1 MLHDSTDDDDDE
13 AVGDF
18 ERGAVGHQPVSP
30 NRSIPLSIRPVTPYQ
45 TASYPATTTSSP
57 LLPPKS
63 ANVDHLPPTG
73 KASPIHHPHVHP
85 SPMPIHRILPSLPT
99 SSFIESPALCIR
111 SSTQTSFQ
119 QDTSQPLTILK
130 AETHSLRSADSTG
143 SSEEPIHPSLQPQQ
157 PNVVRSPDHSLINS
171 KHRSVH
177 GYPSVSST
185 GTTLS
190 STTGVPID
198 RVPSPSPS
206 LLSEREREE
215 IERVERELEFKRK
228 RLQIYVFICRCIACP
243 FNSKQSSDMARKHLK
258 VTLIQYGVIKE
269 RFLSFLN
276 GKTHIEAD
284 EAFTNAV
291 RSYYEVFLKSERV
304 AKMVQSGG
312 CSSDDFRDVF
322 RINIEKRV
330 RNLPD
335 IDSLKISKDTVLT
348 LWMSKFDAI
357 YRGQDQD
364 QDNPNRRLSKS
375 NYMSTTAELI
385 MSKEQ
390 LYDMFQNILNIKKF
404 EHQMIFNSA
413 QLDNNDEQAAT
424 IRRELDGRMK
434 QAESL
439 QRQRG
444 LMPKFVHKE
453 MDTLYVDELK
463 KTINDLMGNLESLP
477 VRGGS
482 EQKQLRP
489 RRGPGHGRLTSA
501 GSNPLSGG
509 KSATRP
515 ANDDG
520 TNHLDDNEPGLSKLA
535 FVLNFNVN
543 ITVKEVRG
551 LKSVPSNRI
560 VYCTMEVDGGEKYRT
575 EHAEAGKP
583 VWESLAEFPTNLI
596 LPIVKVKLYME
607 NPGILSLDD
616 NKLGKVTL
624 QIDPTFNKTNWWT
637 DMIKNK
643 STSTDELK
651 VKLDVRMEKPQN
663 LKMCGWCYARGKNV
677 WKTWKRRYYALV
689 QVSQYWFAICSYREK
704 KSEPT
709 ETMPLEGYTVDYAE
723 PDNGLVMHDAKY
735 FFKAVREGDVVTF
748 ATNEENERHSWVQAL
763 YRATGQSH
771 KPTPPVTATNK
782 TSQGAV
788 GSTAKDPAGQLPVS
802 RTQSYD
808 LVERANYF
816 RSLFKIIPAKQY
828 ADRSKKLGFDEY
840 IQSDPCKFDHHDFF
854 KVLQSATLDYRLND
868 PYCSLGWLSPG
879 QSYILEEYCSRY
891 GVRGCVRH
899 LYYLNDLLDR
909 AEQGFM
915 VDPQL
920 IHYSYVFCASHVS
933 GNRPDNN
940 VTTITMEEKDR
951 FNEIK
956 DRLKAFLEHQ
966 VTNFRYSFPFGR
978 PEGALK
984 ATLSLL
990 ERVSSKD
997 VATPISRDEI
1007 RNFIGKCLENA
1018 AYINYTRVSDQ
1029 AKIEETVYNSDDSPR
1044 KKIDDLIHLA
1054 ELCIELL
1061 QQDAEHYQE
1070 AFQQYRELLVEHEE
1084 IFWSLFAVDMEHVI
1098 DQQPIES
1105 WDSFPLFQLL
1115 NDYLRGH
1122 ESLAL
1127 GRFHQQL
1134 RDTFVPL
1141 VVRYVD
1147 LMESCIAQS
1156 IHKGFEKENWKMK
1169 THGCATSEDIL
1180 WKLDALQDFIRHL
1193 HWPDEIFGEHLEKR
1207 LKQMASDMIEACG
1220 KRVYRHFETWMKKGG
1235 LISGTSSD
1243 YLLPAE
1249 CCVMVNVI
1257 LDCKAQALKLC
1268 ALNSGDL
1275 HQYHTRIDEYLEKI
1289 LKDMSK
1295 ALIQKLISALDS
1307 VFKKLARYDEGTF
1320 FAQILSLAK
1329 PINEDGQAYVS
1340 CVNTNLEQLRQKISD
1355 EIFTLNIF
1363 EEWYRQQTQYIFIWL
1378 GERTEISLHPYQLA
1392 CLMLIVKKTRG
1403 SFELQGVPEKDLNSQ
1418 LYSSIMQRLHVSEI

>member
-1 MLHDSTDDDDDE
+1 MLHDSTDEEEE
-13 AVGDF
+13 A
-18 ERGAVGHQPVSP
+18 GHHEGGGIGQQPVSTHRSGPLHNRTTSVNP
-30 NRSIPLSIRPVTPYQ
+30 NP
-45 TASYPATTTSSP
+45 SYSNVSSP
-57 LLPPKS
+57 LLTPKLS
-63 ANVDHLPPTG
+63 HVDPTSG
-73 KASPIHHPHVHP
+73 SKTTPIHHPP
-85 SPMPIHRILPSLPT
+85 LLNNQYSSPGSAPRILTSIPNISTNDSPSLPVGSLT
-99 SSFIESPALCIR
+99 HANLHQETHQPLRRVKTDSNSIISTN
-111 SSTQTSFQ
+111 SST
-119 QDTSQPLTILK
+119 
-130 AETHSLRSADSTG
+130 
-143 SSEEPIHPSLQPQQ
+143 SSEEPLHPSLSSSSQQ
-157 PNVVRSPDHSLINS
+157 QQTNSLRTQDTSFSSS
-171 KHRSVH
+171 KF
-177 GYPSVSST
+177 YPSQGQPSGLSSNNLISHLT
-185 GTTLS
+185 NTTSSSPGTTIS
-190 STTGVPID
+190 STTGLPID
-198 RVPSPSPS
+198 RVPSPSPSPS

-215 IERVERELEFKRK
+215 NERVERDLELKRK

-258 VTLIQYGVIKE
+258 VTLVQYGVIKE
-269 RFLSFLN
+269 RFLAFLN

-284 EAFTNAV
+284 EAFINAV
-291 RSYYEVFLKSERV
+291 RSYYEVFLKSERIG
-304 AKMVQSGG
+304 KMVQSGG
-312 CSSDDFRDVF
+312 CCSDDFRDVF

-330 RNLPD
+330 RSLPD
-335 IDSLKISKDTVLT
+335 IDSLKISKDTVLS

-364 QDNPNRRLSKS
+364 QDNSSRRLSKS
-375 NYMSTTAELI
+375 NYISTSAELI
-385 MSKEQ
+385 MSKDQ

-463 KTINDLMGNLESLP
+463 KTINDLMSNLESLP

-482 EQKQLRP
+482 EQKPLRSK
-489 RRGPGHGRLTSA
+489 RGTGHSRHTSA
-501 GSNPLSGG
+501 GGSSLSGANSSN
-509 KSATRP
+509 KSMH
-515 ANDDG
+515 NDG
-520 TNHLDDNEPGLSKLA
+520 NNHLDDNEPGLSKLA

-551 LKSVPSNRI
+551 LKSIPTNRI
-560 VYCTMEVDGGEKYRT
+560 VYCTMEVEGGEKYRT

-583 VWESLAEFPTNLI
+583 VWESLAEFPTNQI
-596 LPIVKVKLYME
+596 LPIIRVKLYME

-689 QVSQYWFAICSYREK
+689 QVSQYCFAICSYREK

-709 ETMPLEGYTVDYAE
+709 EMMPLEGYTVDYAE

-735 FFKAVREGDVVTF
+735 FFKAVREGDVVTC

-782 TSQGAV
+782 TSQGTT
-788 GSTAKDPAGQLPVS
+788 GTGQKDQVDS
-802 RTQSYD
+802 
-808 LVERANYF
+808 
-816 RSLFKIIPAKQY
+816 
-828 ADRSKKLGFDEY
+828 DRSKKLGFDEY
-840 IQSDPCKFDHHDFF
+840 IQSDPCKFDHHDLFRA
-854 KVLQSATLDYRLND
+854 LQTATLDYRLND

-879 QSYILEEYCSRY
+879 QSYVLEEYCSRY
-891 GVRGCVRH
+891 GVRGCLRH

-909 AEQGFM
+909 AEQGSM

-920 IHYSYVFCASHVS
+920 VHYSYVFCASHVS

-940 VTTITMEEKDR
+940 VSTITMEEKDR

-956 DRLKAFLEHQ
+956 ERLKLFLEHQ
-966 VTNFRYSFPFGR
+966 VTNFRFSFPFGR
-978 PEGALK
+978 PDGGLK

-990 ERVSSKD
+990 ERVSAKD
-997 VATPISRDEI
+997 LATPISRDDI
-1007 RNFIGKCLENA
+1007 RRFIGKCLENA

-1044 KKIDDLIHLA
+1044 KKVDDLIHLA

-1061 QQDAEHYQE
+1061 QQDAEHYRE
-1070 AFQQYRELLVEHEE
+1070 AFQQYHDLLIEHEE

-1105 WDSFPLFQLL
+1105 WDAFPLFQLL
-1115 NDYLRGH
+1115 NDYLRLH
-1122 ESLAL
+1122 DSLCN

-1134 RDTFVPL
+1134 RDTFAPL

-1156 IHKGFEKENWKMK
+1156 IHKGFEKENWKSK
-1169 THGCATSEDIL
+1169 NRGCATSEDIL
-1180 WKLDALQDFIRHL
+1180 WKLDALQCFIRDL
-1193 HWPDEIFGEHLEKR
+1193 HWPDEIFREHLEKR
-1207 LKQMASDMIEACG
+1207 LKQMASDMIEACA
-1220 KRVYRHFETWMKKGG
+1220 KRVWRHFETWMKKGG
-1235 LISGTSSD
+1235 LIGGTSSD
-1243 YLLPAE
+1243 YLLPSE
-1249 CCVMVNVI
+1249 CCVMINVI

-1268 ALNSGDL
+1268 ALHAGDL
-1275 HQYHTRIDEYLEKI
+1275 HQYHTRIDEYLEKN
-1289 LKDMSK
+1289 LSDMSK
-1295 ALIQKLISALDS
+1295 ALIQKLLSILDS
-1307 VFKKLARYDEGTF
+1307 VLKKLSRYDEGSF
-1320 FAQILSLAK
+1320 FAQILSLTK

-1340 CVNTNLEQLRQKISD
+1340 SVNANLEQLRQKISD

-1363 EEWYRQQTQYIFIWL
+1363 EEWYRQQTHLIFMWL

-1392 CLMLIVKKTRG
+1392 CLMLIVKKTHG
-1403 SFELQGVPEKDLNSQ
+1403 NFELQGVQEKDLNSQ
-1418 LYSSIMQRLHVSEI
+1418 LYNSIIQRLHFEETANAVK

>member
-1 MLHDSTDDDDDE
+1 MLHDSSEDD
-13 AVGDF
+13 GDVPDT
-18 ERGAVGHQPVSP
+18 EKDPIVQQQVSITRP
-30 NRSIPLSIRPVTPYQ
+30 LPLSIRSITPNP
-45 TASYPATTTSSP
+45 TCPNSTVSSP
-57 LLPPKS
+57 ALHTKAHHGDHIPSSSKTSPMPSHRIFQTMPTNS
-63 ANVDHLPPTG
+63 ATDSPTI
-73 KASPIHHPHVHP
+73 SVHP
-85 SPMPIHRILPSLPT
+85 ST
-99 SSFIESPALCIR
+99 TTTF
-111 SSTQTSFQ
+111 F
-119 QDTSQPLTILK
+119 QDTSQSIVPIKTD
-130 AETHSLRSADSTG
+130 TNSLRSADSTT
-143 SSEEPIHPSLQPQQ
+143 SSEEPLHPSYLTQHQ
-157 PNVVRSPDHSLINS
+157 PNAIRHQELSSPNTRFRSP
-171 KHRSVH
+171 H
-177 GYPSVSST
+177 GHPSVSSI
-185 GTTLS
+185 GTTIS
-190 STTGVPID
+190 STTGLPID
-198 RVPSPSPS
+198 RMPSPSPS

-215 IERVERELEFKRK
+215 NERVERELELKRK
-228 RLQIYVFICRCIACP
+228 RLQVYVFVCRCVACP

-258 VTLIQYGVIKE
+258 VTLVQYGVIKE
-269 RFLSFLN
+269 RFLAFLN

-284 EAFTNAV
+284 EAFINAV
-291 RSYYEVFLKSERV
+291 RSYYEVFLKSERIG
-304 AKMVQSGG
+304 KMVQSGG
-312 CSSDDFRDVF
+312 CCSDDFRDVF

-330 RNLPD
+330 RSLPD

-348 LWMSKFDAI
+348 LWMSKYDAI

-364 QDNPNRRLSKS
+364 QENPNRRLSKS
-375 NYMSTTAELI
+375 NYMSTSAELI

-390 LYDMFQNILNIKKF
+390 LYDMFQNVLSIKKF

-463 KTINDLMGNLESLP
+463 KLINDLMSNLESLP

-482 EQKQLRP
+482 EQKLLSRK
-489 RRGPGHGRLTSA
+489 RGPAHGRLANT
-501 GSNPLSGG
+501 GSNSSSGLNSSN
-509 KSATRP
+509 KSTH
-515 ANDDG
+515 NDG
-520 TNHLDDNEPGLSKLA
+520 NNHADDNEPGLSKLA

-551 LKSVPSNRI
+551 LKSVPTNRI

-583 VWESLAEFPTNLI
+583 IWESLAEFPTNQI

-607 NPGILSLDD
+607 KPGILSLDD

-637 DMIKNK
+637 DMIKDK
-643 STSTDELK
+643 SASTDELK

-677 WKTWKRRYYALV
+677 WEKWKRRYYALV

-709 ETMPLEGYTVDYAE
+709 DTMPLEGYTVDYAE
-723 PDNGLVMHDAKY
+723 PDNGLVMNDAKY

-771 KPTPPVTATNK
+771 KPTPPVTITNK
-782 TSQGAV
+782 SSQGAS
-788 GSTAKDPAGQLPVS
+788 GSGQRDPADS
-802 RTQSYD
+802 
-808 LVERANYF
+808 
-816 RSLFKIIPAKQY
+816 
-828 ADRSKKLGFDEY
+828 DRSKKLGFDEY
-840 IQSDPCKFDHHDFF
+840 IQSDPCKFDHHDLFRT
-854 KVLQSATLDYRLND
+854 LQSVTLDYRLRD

-879 QSYILEEYCSRY
+879 QSYVLEEYCSRY

-915 VDPQL
+915 IDPQL
-920 IHYSYVFCASHVS
+920 IHYSYVFCNSHVS

-940 VTTITMEEKDR
+940 VSTITMEEKDR

-956 DRLKAFLEHQ
+956 ERLKLFLEHQ
-966 VTNFRYSFPFGR
+966 VTNFRYAFPFGR

-990 ERVSSKD
+990 ERVSCKD
-997 VATPISRDEI
+997 MATPISRDDI

-1070 AFQQYRELLVEHEE
+1070 AFQQYNDLLIEHEE
-1084 IFWSLFAVDMEHVI
+1084 IFWSLFVVDMEHVI

-1115 NDYLRGH
+1115 NDYLRVH
-1122 ESLAL
+1122 ESLSQ

-1134 RDTFVPL
+1134 RDTFAPL

-1156 IHKGFEKENWKMK
+1156 IHKGFEKENWKLK
-1169 THGCATSEDIL
+1169 TRGCATSEDIL
-1180 WKLDALQDFIRHL
+1180 WKLDALQNFIRDL
-1193 HWPDEIFGEHLEKR
+1193 HWKKR

-1220 KRVYRHFETWMKKGG
+1220 KRVWRHFEAWMKKGG
-1235 LISGTSSD
+1235 LIGGTSCD
-1243 YLLPAE
+1243 YLLPSE

-1257 LDCKAQALKLC
+1257 LDCKVQALKLC

-1295 ALIQKLISALDS
+1295 VLIQKLVSVLDS
-1307 VFKKLARYDEGTF
+1307 VLKKLSRYDEGSF

-1363 EEWYRQQTQYIFIWL
+1363 EEWYRQQTQYIFMWL

-1403 SFELQGVPEKDLNSQ
+1403 SFELQGVQEKDLNSQ
-1418 LYSSIMQRLHVSEI
+1418 LYSSIMQRLHFEETANAVK

>member
-1 MLHDSTDDDDDE
+1 MLHDSTDDDE
-13 AVGDF
+13 EVGQN
-18 ERGAVGHQPVSP
+18 EGRAIGQQPVSI
-30 NRSIPLSIRPVTPYQ
+30 NRPGPPSTRTPVLNQNP
-45 TASYPATTTSSP
+45 SYFNVNSP
-57 LLPPKS
+57 SLTPKS
-63 ANVDHLPPTG
+63 LNVDLLSSSSSSKTT
-73 KASPIHHPHVHP
+73 PIHHLSS
-85 SPMPIHRILPSLPT
+85 SPATSHRTLTSIPVNSTYDSPSLSGRSPT
-99 SSFIESPALCIR
+99 NASFYHETNQP
-111 SSTQTSFQ
+111 STTFKNDSN
-119 QDTSQPLTILK
+119 SI
-130 AETHSLRSADSTG
+130 RSADSST
-143 SSEEPIHPSLQPQQ
+143 SSEEHAHPYSSQQ
-157 PNVVRSPDHSLINS
+157 PSSSIRTPDISLSARYRLPPGHTPISTTGNFISPLTNTTS
-171 KHRSVH
+171 
-177 GYPSVSST
+177 SST
-185 GTTLS
+185 GTTIS
-190 STTGVPID
+190 SATGIPID

-215 IERVERELEFKRK
+215 NERAERELEIKRK
-228 RLQIYVFICRCIACP
+228 RLQIYVFVCRCVACP

-258 VTLIQYGVIKE
+258 ITLVQYGVIKE
-269 RFLSFLN
+269 RFLAFLS

-284 EAFTNAV
+284 EAFINAV
-291 RSYYEVFLKSERV
+291 RSYYEVFLKSERIG
-304 AKMVQSGG
+304 KMVQSGG
-312 CSSDDFRDVF
+312 CCSDDFRDVF

-330 RNLPD
+330 RSLPD
-335 IDSLKISKDTVLT
+335 IDSLKISKDTVLS

-364 QDNPNRRLSKS
+364 QDNSGRRLSKS
-375 NYMSTTAELI
+375 NYLSTSAELI

-390 LYDMFQNILNIKKF
+390 LYDMFQNILTIKKF

-463 KTINDLMGNLESLP
+463 KTINDLMSNLESLP

-482 EQKQLRP
+482 EQKPLRSK
-489 RRGPGHGRLTSA
+489 RTIGHGRHTNT
-501 GSNPLSGG
+501 GSSSSSG
-509 KSATRP
+509 
-515 ANDDG
+515 ANSLNRSTHNDG
-520 TNHLDDNEPGLSKLA
+520 NTHLEDNEPGLSKLA

-543 ITVKEVRG
+543 ITVKEARG
-551 LKSVPSNRI
+551 LKSIPTNRI
-560 VYCTMEVDGGEKYRT
+560 VYCTMEVEGGEKYRT
-575 EHAEAGKP
+575 DHAEAGKP
-583 VWESLAEFPTNLI
+583 VWGCSAEFPTNQI
-596 LPIVKVKLYME
+596 LPIIKVKLYME

-689 QVSQYWFAICSYREK
+689 QVSQYCFAICSYREK

-709 ETMPLEGYTVDYAE
+709 EMMPLEGYTVDYAE
-723 PDNGLVMHDAKY
+723 PDNGLVMNDAKY
-735 FFKAVREGDVVTF
+735 FFKAVREGDVVTC

-771 KPTPPVTATNK
+771 KPTPPTNATNK
-782 TSQGAV
+782 SSQGAA
-788 GSTAKDPAGQLPVS
+788 GSGQKDQIDS
-802 RTQSYD
+802 
-808 LVERANYF
+808 
-816 RSLFKIIPAKQY
+816 
-828 ADRSKKLGFDEY
+828 DRSKKLGFDEY
-840 IQSDPCKFDHHDFF
+840 IQSDPCKFDHHDLFRA
-854 KVLQSATLDYRLND
+854 VQTATLDYRLSD

-879 QSYILEEYCSRY
+879 QSYVLEEYCSRY

-915 VDPQL
+915 IDPQL

-940 VTTITMEEKDR
+940 VSTITMEEKDR

-956 DRLKAFLEHQ
+956 ERLKLFLEYQ
-966 VTNFRYSFPFGR
+966 VTNFRFAFPFGR
-978 PEGALK
+978 PDGALK

-990 ERVSSKD
+990 ERVLAKD
-997 VATPISRDEI
+997 LATPISRDDI
-1007 RNFIGKCLENA
+1007 RHFIGKCLENA

-1029 AKIEETVYNSDDSPR
+1029 AKIEGERETQQQTDNETVYNSDDSPR
-1044 KKIDDLIHLA
+1044 KKVEDLIHLA

-1061 QQDAEHYQE
+1061 QQDSEHYRE
-1070 AFQQYRELLVEHEE
+1070 AFQQYNDLLIEHEE

-1115 NDYLRGH
+1115 NDYLRLH
-1122 ESLAL
+1122 ETLSN

-1134 RDTFVPL
+1134 RDTFAPL

-1156 IHKGFEKENWKMK
+1156 IHKGFEKENWKPK
-1169 THGCATSEDIL
+1169 TRGCATSEDIL
-1180 WKLDALQDFIRHL
+1180 WKLGALQCFIRDL

-1207 LKQMASDMIEACG
+1207 LKQMASDMIEACA
-1220 KRVYRHFETWMKKGG
+1220 KRVWRHFETWIKKGG
-1235 LISGTSSD
+1235 LIGGTSSD
-1243 YLLPAE
+1243 YLLPSE
-1249 CCVMVNVI
+1249 CCVMINVI
-1257 LDCKAQALKLC
+1257 LDCKVQALKLC
-1268 ALNSGDL
+1268 ALHSGDL

-1289 LKDMSK
+1289 LSDMSK
-1295 ALIQKLISALDS
+1295 ALIQKLLSVLDS
-1307 VFKKLARYDEGTF
+1307 ILKKLSRYDEGSF
-1320 FAQILSLAK
+1320 FAQILSLTK

-1340 CVNTNLEQLRQKISD
+1340 CVNANLEQLRQKISD
-1355 EIFTLNIF
+1355 EIFTLTIF
-1363 EEWYRQQTQYIFIWL
+1363 EEWYRQQTQFIFMWL

-1392 CLMLIVKKTRG
+1392 CLMLIVKKTHG
-1403 SFELQGVPEKDLNSQ
+1403 NFELQGVQEKDLNSQ
-1418 LYSSIMQRLHVSEI
+1418 LYNSIMQRLHFEETANAVK